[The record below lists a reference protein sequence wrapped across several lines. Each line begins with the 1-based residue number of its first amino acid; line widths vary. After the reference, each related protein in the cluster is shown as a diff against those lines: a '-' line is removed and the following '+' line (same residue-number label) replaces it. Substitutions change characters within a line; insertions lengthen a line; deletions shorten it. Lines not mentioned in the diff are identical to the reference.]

1 MGMIQLGIHTK
12 WRFLVEFEDEET
24 GEVSGLAGEAETR
37 DECDGLI
44 DHEIEHRHLRGRRI
58 VNIEAG
64 ELCSECNGNGA
75 VPAGDGGFV
84 LCSVC
89 EGHLGPISV
98 AKRW

>member
-1 MGMIQLGIHTK
+1 MIQLGIHTK

-24 GEVSGLAGEAETR
+24 GEVSGIAGEAETQ
-37 DECDGLI
+37 DECGGLI
-44 DHEIEHRHLRGRRI
+44 DHEIERYRLRGRRI

-84 LCSVC
+84 LCSAC
-89 EGHLGPISV
+89 EGHLGPISA